1 LKLFFAP
8 NSGIPTPEF
17 LRLAQSSSCETPS
30 QVNFG
35 EIKGLA
41 RVKRAVQIAAAG
53 GYNLLMIGPPGRG
66 KTLLANL
73 LIALLPFMFE
83 DEALEVSSHQVC

>member
-1 LKLFFAP
+1 
-8 NSGIPTPEF
+8 
-17 LRLAQSSSCETPS
+17 
-30 QVNFG
+30 
-35 EIKGLA
+35 
-41 RVKRAVQIAAAG
+41 VQIAAAG